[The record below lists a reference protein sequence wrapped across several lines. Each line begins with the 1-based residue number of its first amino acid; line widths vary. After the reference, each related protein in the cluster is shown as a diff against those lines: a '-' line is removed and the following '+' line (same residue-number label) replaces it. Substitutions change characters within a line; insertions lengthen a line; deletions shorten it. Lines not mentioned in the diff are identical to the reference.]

1 MMLLAMFD
9 NEYIYKQESIIIF
22 LFSSVVYT
30 IKVIIIMYNI
40 TKHYNIKQAGG
51 FFCSRK
57 MARNKKHNKVQVY
70 QKQTFS

>member
-1 MMLLAMFD
+1 
-9 NEYIYKQESIIIF
+9 
-22 LFSSVVYT
+22 
-30 IKVIIIMYNI
+30 MYNI

-57 MARNKKHNKVQVY
+57 IAQNKKHNKVQVY